1 MQIGNSG
8 YILAWSKSE
17 RKFLLIVPGSGD
29 NLDKEDIA
37 NGMVDYVMIT
47 SFCIDDDEVCD
58 AELPLVECDGGQHM
72 ADHDILP
79 GEALKE
85 SYEQVFDKPYDEED
99 VFVLVNTL

>member
-17 RKFLLIVPGSGD
+17 CKFLLIVPGTGD
-29 NLDKEDIA
+29 NLDQEDIA

-47 SFCIDDDEVCD
+47 SFCIGEVSD

-79 GEALKE
+79 QEALKE
-85 SYEQVFDKPYDEED
+85 SYEQAFDKPYDEKD